1 MPGIGA
7 DNGKK
12 RPRKS
17 HLTAAGWEL
26 DANSLVKYI
35 TFARRRISTRLRAF
49 GTFHICTL
57 KPSVYFQIIY
67 RFTVNAYGNYN
78 AIVNKKTLRDFN
90 NVFYSSCD
98 NIISLIFKK
107 RRTYSD
113 PLFSFVITDKK
124 S

>member
-35 TFARRRISTRLRAF
+35 TFARRRISTRLRF
-49 GTFHICTL
+49 WHLPHLL

-98 NIISLIFKK
+98 NIISH
-107 RRTYSD
+107 
-113 PLFSFVITDKK
+113 LFSNI
-124 S
+124 